1 MFEVKKDII
10 QTLEKELYYMETYQ
24 LQILEKLVDSELLR
38 RKIYKYDKGTNY
50 ETGTMIRINSTQ
62 KRLSDFDE
70 QKE

>member
-38 RKIYKYDKGTNY
+38 RKIYKYDRGTNY
-50 ETGTMIRINSTQ
+50 ETEINSTQ
-62 KRLSDFDE
+62 KRLSDFDD
-70 QKE
+70 